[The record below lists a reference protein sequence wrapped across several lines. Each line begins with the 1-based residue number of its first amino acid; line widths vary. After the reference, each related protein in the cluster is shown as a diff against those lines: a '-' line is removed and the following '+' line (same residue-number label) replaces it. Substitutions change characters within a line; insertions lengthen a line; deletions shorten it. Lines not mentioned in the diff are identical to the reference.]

1 MKRKLA
7 PVLAAVVA
15 ILGLVG
21 GTANAAD
28 QQNKSITTIPSGPH
42 IGELTARG
50 GPPNASREESNATSS
65 ATPGFTLVATGDVLI
80 HPALTDQATRD
91 GDGKRDYRPILAG
104 VKSTIGA
111 ADLAICHLETPLA
124 AADGPFKGFPEFNA
138 PPEIA
143 SALADIGYDD
153 CSTASNHTLDMGEAG
168 VPRTL
173 DALDAAK
180 IKHVGSARTEQ
191 EAKTP
196 LVFKV
201 RGVKVGH
208 VSYTFGFNG
217 KQLPPDKPWLSNTLD
232 ADAVLAA
239 AKAARV
245 AGAEVVVASLHW
257 GTEYVHEPT
266 AGQRRIAQKLL
277 GNPNIDLIIGHH
289 AHVVQP
295 FEKINGKWVAYGLG
309 NHIAKHFEPKGV
321 TEEGAIARFHFARK
335 GSGWAVDVA
344 EYVPTLIDLGPP
356 IRLLDLSKRDV
367 GEPNRRNKAL
377 ARTDRVIFSRG
388 AGAQGLVRAGN

>member
-1 MKRKLA
+1 
-7 PVLAAVVA
+7 
-15 ILGLVG
+15 
-21 GTANAAD
+21 
-28 QQNKSITTIPSGPH
+28 
-42 IGELTARG
+42 
-50 GPPNASREESNATSS
+50 
-65 ATPGFTLVATGDVLI
+65 
-80 HPALTDQATRD
+80 
-91 GDGKRDYRPILAG
+91 
-104 VKSTIGA
+104 
-111 ADLAICHLETPLA
+111 
-124 AADGPFKGFPEFNA
+124 
-138 PPEIA
+138 
-143 SALADIGYDD
+143 
-153 CSTASNHTLDMGEAG
+153 
-168 VPRTL
+168 
-173 DALDAAK
+173 
-180 IKHVGSARTEQ
+180 
-191 EAKTP
+191 
-196 LVFKV
+196 
-201 RGVKVGH
+201 
-208 VSYTFGFNG
+208 
-217 KQLPPDKPWLSNTLD
+217 LPPDKPWLSNTLN

-277 GNPNIDLIIGHH
+277 GDPNIDLIIGHH

-309 NHIAKHFEPKGV
+309 NHIAKHFEPKGI

-367 GEPNRRNKAL
+367 GEPNRRNEAL
-377 ARTDRVIFSRG
+377 TRTDQVIFSRG